1 MWTEENRQRY
11 NRDKLR
17 YPSDLTE
24 DEWSVLEPLI
34 PPAKRGGRKRT
45 VEMREVVNGAMYVLI
60 PVRDKI
66 DSRGGVP
73 PSDICGSLSQYGD
86 LHGGSGTWERR

>member
-17 YPSDLTE
+17 YPSNLTD

-34 PPAKRGGRKRT
+34 PPAKRGGRKWT
-45 VEMREVVNGAMYVLI
+45 VEMREVVNGA
-60 PVRDKI
+60 
-66 DSRGGVP
+66 
-73 PSDICGSLSQYGD
+73 
-86 LHGGSGTWERR
+86 T

>member
-45 VEMREVVNGAMYVLI
+45 VEMREVVNGAMYT
-60 PVRDKI
+60 PF
-66 DSRGGVP
+66 S
-73 PSDICGSLSQYGD
+73 
-86 LHGGSGTWERR
+86 